1 MKRSTELVPPY
12 YIKFGEPPALEITMS
27 DKDKAGMAAL
37 GELICRMN
45 PYTKQ
50 PYSDTIGFQT
60 GEMEV
65 GMLPQ
70 SSSLAGAQA
79 AREALA
85 VAALSKEEK
94 DAWDK
99 AKAKECAQR
108 AIERAS
114 REPAKD
120 RQEIEK
126 EARKFGAER

>member
-1 MKRSTELVPPY
+1 
-12 YIKFGEPPALEITMS
+12 MS

-70 SSSLAGAQA
+70 SSSLAGAQT

-85 VAALSKEEK
+85 VAALSSLSRRS
-94 DAWDK
+94 AYSIP
-99 AKAKECAQR
+99 CSS
-108 AIERAS
+108 AS
-114 REPAKD
+114 A
-120 RQEIEK
+120 
-126 EARKFGAER
+126 